1 MRTPACDPAV
11 LATLFDDPLPRVRLV
26 LDERDAHG
34 PRRWISHPDHDR
46 LAGSKHSLGTQPG
59 EPRPMQAVG
68 DDETTAR
75 ERALH
80 AFAVDAA
87 DRRREILA
95 LEGHRS
101 LLYPVTGELIA
112 N

>member
-1 MRTPACDPAV
+1 
-11 LATLFDDPLPRVRLV
+11 
-26 LDERDAHG
+26 
-34 PRRWISHPDHDR
+34 
-46 LAGSKHSLGTQPG
+46 
-59 EPRPMQAVG
+59 MQAVG
-68 DDETTAR
+68 DDDTTAR

-112 N
+112 NPLGRGVGFAAFEEAETRMPR